1 MSPTDAFHQS
11 SPPSSSHMKSL
22 FDPASL
28 AEIKARIRDVGPAAK
43 PQWGRMNLAQ
53 ALAHCSGVLELA
65 LGDRRPPRMLIGRI
79 IGRLVKPIVVGSD
92 APIRPNSPTLKELVV
107 LDARDVEI
115 ERGRLLA
122 LLDRFASGGPAGC
135 TDHPHPF
142 FGRMSSEEWA
152 RFEYKHLDH
161 HLRQF
166 GA

>member
-1 MSPTDAFHQS
+1 MIMIRRRSLERRD
-11 SPPSSSHMKSL
+11 MKSL

-28 AEIKARIRDVGPAAK
+28 AQIQSRIGQLGAASK
-43 PQWGRMNLAQ
+43 PQWGRMNVAQ

-65 LGDRRPPRMLIGRI
+65 LGDRRPGRMAIGRL
-79 IGRLVKPIVVGSD
+79 IGRLVKPIVVGSE

-107 LDARDVEI
+107 LDTRDVDV
-115 ERGRLLA
+115 ERRRLLA
-122 LLDRFASGGPAGC
+122 LLDRFARGGPAGC

-142 FGRMSSEEWA
+142 FGRMSADDWA